1 MRGARVLVLDDESG
15 VLSSLKMAL
24 SVEGATVDVAGD
36 LTLARQRIATE
47 SYDAALLDVSL
58 PDGNGLDLLA
68 ELKAESPQTVV
79 VMMSGQATID
89 VAVEATRRG
98 AVDFLE
104 KPISTE
110 RMLLALQNSL
120 RLRQVEREASELRA
134 QSGQLTELRGE
145 SAAMQRLRAMVTR
158 AGASAANVLLHGER
172 GTGKEL
178 VARAIV
184 ASSPRRQAAFETLN
198 CAAVPENLI
207 ESELFGHV
215 AGAFTGASK
224 KRVGKFERAHQGTL
238 FLDEVGDMPPAMQAK
253 LLRVLQEQ
261 EIERVGGAETI
272 RVDVRVVAASNK
284 DLAKECDEG
293 RFRPDLYDRLNVL
306 PIILPPLRERHGDI
320 APLALHFFEWA
331 KERNARPEL
340 TLAQEALE
348 RLGQHH
354 FPGNVRELRNLMER
368 LVILCPD
375 PVVDVRFV
383 ESTGL
388 SSSLSSEARS
398 LYTSGRSFRELTEEA
413 ERTILEEALAAH
425 EGNMTN
431 TARALGLERSHL
443 YKKAKALGLR
453 ASHAEKK

>member
-1 MRGARVLVLDDESG
+1 MYGARVLVVDDESG
-15 VLSSLKMAL
+15 ILASLKMAL
-24 SVEGATVDVAGD
+24 RVEGAEVDVAGD
-36 LTLARQRIATE
+36 LTLARLRIAKE
-47 SYDAALLDVSL
+47 AYDAVLLDVSL
-58 PDGNGLDLLA
+58 PDGNGLDFLG
-68 ELKAESPQTVV
+68 EIKAEAAQTVV

-89 VAVEATRRG
+89 LAIEATKRG

-110 RMLLALQNSL
+110 RMLLALQNGL
-120 RLRQVEREASELRA
+120 RLRRAEREASELRE

-145 SAAMQRLRAMVTR
+145 SMAMVRLKEMVTR
-158 AGASAANVLLHGER
+158 AGASEANVLLHGER

-184 ASSPRRQAAFETLN
+184 ASSPRREAAFETIN

-224 KRVGKFERAHQGTL
+224 KRIGKFERAHRGTL
-238 FLDEVGDMPPAMQAK
+238 FLDEVGDMPASMQAK

-261 EIERVGGAETI
+261 ELERVGGTDTI
-272 RVDVRVVAASNK
+272 HVDVRVVAASNK
-284 DLAKECDEG
+284 NLARECEEG
-293 RFRPDLYDRLNVL
+293 RFRADLYDRLNVL
-306 PIILPPLRERHGDI
+306 PIVLPPLRERHGDI
-320 APLALHFFEWA
+320 VPLALHFFRWA
-331 KERNARPEL
+331 KARNARPEL
-340 TLAQEALE
+340 TLSQDALE
-348 RLGQHH
+348 RLSQHH

-368 LVILCPD
+368 LVILCPE
-375 PVVDVRFV
+375 PVISAHFV

-388 SSSLSSEARS
+388 SSAVSPKARS
-398 LYTSGRSFRELTEEA
+398 GYGAGRTFRELAEEA
-413 ERTILEEALAAH
+413 ERRILEAALEAH

-453 ASHAEKK
+453 ASTAEKK